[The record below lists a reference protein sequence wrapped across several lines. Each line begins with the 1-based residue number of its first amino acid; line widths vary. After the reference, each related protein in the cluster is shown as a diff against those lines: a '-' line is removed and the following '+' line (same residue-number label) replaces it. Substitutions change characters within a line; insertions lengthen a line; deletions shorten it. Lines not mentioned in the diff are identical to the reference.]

1 MLMFLQNF
9 STIVHSIE
17 ISKKLIGTNQS
28 FLSKDFIGL
37 FPIGYKSFGISMF
50 FLCFKRALNFSFIQ
64 IFLLAMVTFSF
75 LFSYCFQGFAATCRH
90 GTWEG
95 GGVLDSYRDNDLTLI
110 MARDL
115 SFIPTR
121 LGTCKVRFHVVCS
134 TVFRLLSF
142 QLVVCAKCTLSSSIL
157 STK

>member
-1 MLMFLQNF
+1 
-9 STIVHSIE
+9 
-17 ISKKLIGTNQS
+17 
-28 FLSKDFIGL
+28 
-37 FPIGYKSFGISMF
+37 
-50 FLCFKRALNFSFIQ
+50 
-64 IFLLAMVTFSF
+64 MVTFSF
-75 LFSYCFQGFAATCRH
+75 LFFLVIVFKVLLPPVGM
-90 GTWEG
+90 GLGKVG
-95 GGVLDSYRDNDLTLI
+95 GGGLDSYRDNDLTLI

>member
-1 MLMFLQNF
+1 
-9 STIVHSIE
+9 
-17 ISKKLIGTNQS
+17 
-28 FLSKDFIGL
+28 
-37 FPIGYKSFGISMF
+37 
-50 FLCFKRALNFSFIQ
+50 
-64 IFLLAMVTFSF
+64 MVTFSF
-75 LFSYCFQGFAATCRH
+75 LFFLVIVFKVLLPPVGM
-90 GTWEG
+90 GLGKVG
-95 GGVLDSYRDNDLTLI
+95 GGGGLDSYRDNDLTLI

>member
-1 MLMFLQNF
+1 
-9 STIVHSIE
+9 
-17 ISKKLIGTNQS
+17 
-28 FLSKDFIGL
+28 
-37 FPIGYKSFGISMF
+37 
-50 FLCFKRALNFSFIQ
+50 
-64 IFLLAMVTFSF
+64 MVTFSF
-75 LFSYCFQGFAATCRH
+75 LFFLVIVFKVLLPPVGM
-90 GTWEG
+90 GLGKVG
-95 GGVLDSYRDNDLTLI
+95 GLDSYRDNDLTLI